1 MIRQP
6 DFISPGMLDEVRPD
20 VRERSGSAVDE
31 VVLETFNE
39 GLSAQIMHVGPYREE
54 GPTVELLHGYIRE
67 QGYRELGHH
76 HEIHL
81 GDPRRTKPEKLKTIL
96 RHPVEKN

>member
-39 GLSAQIMHVGPYREE
+39 GLSAQVLRVGPYSEE
-54 GPTVELLHGYIRE
+54 APTIQLLHGFIE
-67 QGYRELGHH
+67 ESGYRPRGDH
-76 HEIHL
+76 HEMYL
-81 GDPRRTKPEKLKTIL
+81 GDPRRTKPENLKTSL
-96 RHPVEKN
+96 RQPVERA

>member
-39 GLSAQIMHVGPYREE
+39 GLSAQIMHVGPYSEE

-67 QGYRELGHH
+67 QGYRERGHH
-76 HEIHL
+76 TRYTWATPAAPS
-81 GDPRRTKPEKLKTIL
+81 PR
-96 RHPVEKN
+96 N